1 MASLTK
7 EVTIEASADEVWA
20 VIGDFAG
27 GPSRMAP
34 GYVVDARIDGDY
46 RVVTFA
52 NGTVARERFVALDAD
67 GMRIVY
73 AIEGEK
79 IVHDNASMQ
88 VFANGPGRC
97 RLIWIHDFLPDAI
110 APVIE
115 SGMTQ
120 ALGVIKN
127 TLEAAVADIS

>member
-7 EVTIEASADEVWA
+7 EITIEASADEVWA

-34 GYVVDARIDGDY
+34 GYVVDARVDGEH

-52 NGTVARERFVALDAD
+52 NGTVAHERFVALDA
-67 GMRIVY
+67 GSRRIVY
-73 AIEGEK
+73 AIEGER

-88 VFANGPGRC
+88 VLEDGPERC

-120 ALGVIKN
+120 ALGVIKH
-127 TLEAAVADIS
+127 TLESAAV